1 MNILIISVSYDF
13 GESDQG
19 HFELFSRRHGRGGV
33 GDSGA
38 LSESLDGFLE
48 IRESAVLVHDL
59 ISPSKF
65 LEQEYPDYF
74 CLL

>member
-1 MNILIISVSYDF
+1 M
-13 GESDQG
+13 
-19 HFELFSRRHGRGGV
+19 

-48 IRESAVLVHDL
+48 IREFVVLDHYF
-59 ISPSKF
+59 ISPNKS
-65 LEQEYPDYF
+65 LELEYSDFF

>member
-1 MNILIISVSYDF
+1 VPPIKVILGYSPGDM
-13 GESDQG
+13 GE
-19 HFELFSRRHGRGGV
+19 V
-33 GDSGA
+33 GWGTLDA
-38 LSESLDGFLE
+38 PSESLDGFLE
-48 IRESAVLVHDL
+48 IRESAVLDHEL

>member
-1 MNILIISVSYDF
+1 M
-13 GESDQG
+13 
-19 HFELFSRRHGRGGV
+19 GGA
-33 GDSGA
+33 GA

-65 LEQEYPDYF
+65 LDNEYSDYF